1 MYCFLQIS
9 IFQIE
14 CSNRTKVSEFF
25 LVGFSLLKEAKLY
38 LFVAIFI
45 VYITSITANVFV
57 IVIIRNER
65 SLHKPMYFLIGALS
79 FLEIWYPSVTVP
91 RLLWA
96 LLTEEKSIS
105 PSGCFT
111 QFFFHFSFG
120 ATENFLLTVMALDR
134 YVAICNPLHYL
145 IIMSPNTCILLL
157 SGSWLC
163 GFMVVAVPCLEI
175 TKLSFCGSNIINH
188 YYCDFA
194 PLIKL
199 SCSETSHVEK
209 KVFVSSCFVI
219 LGCFL
224 VIIMSYMCII
234 KTTLNFSV
242 SFWRSRTFST
252 CASHL
257 IVVAVFYATTIF
269 MFVRPTTGDFLY
281 LNKIISVV
289 PSIITPLLNPI
300 IYTLRNK
307 EVKEAMCKTAKKLK
321 EYQA

>member
-1 MYCFLQIS
+1 MNINILQIK
-9 IFQIE
+9 
-14 CSNRTKVSEFF
+14 CSNHTRVSDFF
-25 LVGFSLLKEAKLY
+25 LVGFSMVKEAGLY
-38 LFVAIFI
+38 LFVLIFI
-45 VYITSITANVFV
+45 IYIISITANVFV
-57 IVIIRNER
+57 IVIIANER
-65 SLHKPMYFLIGALS
+65 RLHKPMYFFIGALS

-96 LLTEEKSIS
+96 LFTEEQSIS
-105 PSGCFT
+105 PIECFT

-120 ATENFLLTVMALDR
+120 AIENFLLTVMALDR
-134 YVAICNPLHYL
+134 YAAICNPLHYS

-157 SGSWLC
+157 LGSWLC
-163 GFMVVAVPCLEI
+163 GFLIVVIPCFEI
-175 TKLSFCGSNIINH
+175 SQLSFCGCNIINH

-209 KVFVSSCFVI
+209 MVFVSSCFVI

-224 VIIMSYMCII
+224 IIIMSYIWII
-234 KTTLNFSV
+234 KTTLSFSV
-242 SFWRSRTFST
+242 SFGRSKTFST

-257 IVVAVFYATTIF
+257 IVVVVFYTTTIF
-269 MFVRPTTGDFLY
+269 MFVRPRTGDFLH
-281 LNKIISVV
+281 LNKIISVI

-307 EVKEAMCKTAKKLK
+307 EVKEATWKTTRKWKG
-321 EYQA
+321 YHI